1 LYSINVEYKGI
12 STIIEEGYTDVPVT
26 SYKAE
31 VTPQTGEFDDWINGA
46 PALGN
51 GTTEH
56 ECGISAD
63 FNLQTGIQRGR
74 DEISEFDDYLNKQL
88 EKYERPNSEYDE
100 RAFVIE
106 ANYTGKNVGK
116 WNFTMAHRDE
126 QEQNVDGWVMRYNNS
141 EVSGEVDSINN
152 PIMTMEDIPE
162 PLTICSAEEVMTDF
176 DEIASW
182 AVNDQTKVIDY
193 SQVKLILGQN
203 LVSKQS
209 LASPT
214 SIVNVGSLNLIN
226 IITDLSQ
233 GNLNPNDYSDNID
246 VDTAGSYA
254 YFIDRKGGSKSLGYN
269 YQELAGVDAKDGLV
283 LFNLQS
289 RNSA

>member
-1 LYSINVEYKGI
+1 MNYIKDQKVKN
-12 STIIEEGYTDVPVT
+12 
-26 SYKAE
+26 
-31 VTPQTGEFDDWINGA
+31 
-46 PALGN
+46 
-51 GTTEH
+51 
-56 ECGISAD
+56 
-63 FNLQTGIQRGR
+63 R
-74 DEISEFDDYLNKQL
+74 D
-88 EKYERPNSEYDE
+88 
-100 RAFVIE
+100 AFVGE
-106 ANYTGKNVGK
+106 ANYTAKPGQS
-116 WNFTMAHRDE
+116 WNFTMAHNSENE
-126 QEQNVDGWVMRYNNS
+126 QKIDGWIIRYNNS
-141 EVSGEVDSINN
+141 DIYGEVDSIDN
-152 PIMTMEDIPE
+152 PIMTMEDIPQ
-162 PLTICSAEEVMTDF
+162 PLTVCSAEEVMTDF
-176 DEIASW
+176 DEITSW

-226 IITDLSQ
+226 IITDLSE
-233 GNLNPNDYSDNID
+233 GNFNPNDYSDNID

-254 YFIDRKGGSKSLGYN
+254 YFIDREGGSKSLGYN